1 MTRRAPANIRHDAV
15 SDEPGAEGAPNPLI
29 LDIPEAAQ
37 LLRISERTIRRL
49 VQRDAIPHFRAGQQI
64 RFVRAELMSWAINRS
79 RQ

>member
-1 MTRRAPANIRHDAV
+1 MTQRAAHRA
-15 SDEPGAEGAPNPLI
+15 SDGGGSGEPRTEGDVTPLI
-29 LDIPEAAQ
+29 LDIRDAAD

-49 VQRDAIPHFRAGQQI
+49 VRRDAIPHFRAGQQI

>member
-1 MTRRAPANIRHDAV
+1 MTRRAPVNIRHDAD
-15 SDEPGAEGAPNPLI
+15 SDEPGADATPNPLI
-29 LDIPEAAQ
+29 LDIRDAAH